1 MSTPEPTSQDDRRAG
16 AQLNGWKEIAAFFGK
31 GVRTVQRWEREMG
44 LPVRRLPGPRGEIV
58 FALPSELHAWR
69 QKLEQGNRNGEDPK
83 LEDGSAPSPAA
94 SAGGVE
100 PAPPAPS
107 PSVRFRSGRYL
118 VRALALV
125 ALVGVAA
132 FVGRLTNNGSRSPHR
147 APAPAPATG
156 EVRGPATGEVRGNT
170 LVALDERG
178 APLWSHRFDAPL
190 AAPYASPWSAG
201 HLSRIADIDRDGRA
215 ETLFFAIHQ
224 SPQESAFYCF
234 ESDGRIRFKRTLA
247 DRHTY
252 GKEVFAGPWVAHR
265 LLTHEPTLRSGEIW
279 IAWTHGIEFPSVVQR
294 LDAKGTLLNE
304 FWNDGYISTFVPVER
319 GPRRLLLVG
328 GTNNEHKT
336 AFLAVIDRRFTGF
349 SPALN
354 DKYACK
360 DCEGAHP
367 ERYLVFPRLDVAV
380 VQEYLPWT
388 LRIEPDE
395 AGQTM
400 IGVSQS
406 ADPGAVY
413 YRFDSDFNLIR
424 SEIGPEYAALHRQ
437 LEAQRL
443 LLRPF
448 GPADER
454 AAANVRA
461 WDGRS
466 FAPLP
471 GRKAPP
477 SATASRAGKALPRG
491 TR

>member
-1 MSTPEPTSQDDRRAG
+1 MSTPEPTSQDDRPAS

-44 LPVRRLPGPRGEIV
+44 LPVRRFPGPRGEIV
-58 FALPSELHAWR
+58 FAFPNELRAWR
-69 QKLEQGNRNGEDPK
+69 QKLEQENRNGEDPK
-83 LEDGSAPSPAA
+83 LDIGSATSPAEA
-94 SAGGVE
+94 PGEVA
-100 PAPPAPS
+100 PAHPAPS
-107 PSVRFRSGRYL
+107 ASVRFRGGGYL
-118 VRALALV
+118 VGALILV
-125 ALVGVAA
+125 AIVGVAA
-132 FVGRLTNNGSRSPHR
+132 FVGALTDNSSRPPHR
-147 APAPAPATG
+147 TAAL
-156 EVRGPATGEVRGNT
+156 GPATGEVRGNT
-170 LVALDERG
+170 LVVLDEGG
-178 APLWSHRFDAPL
+178 APLWSHRFDTPL
-190 AAPYASPWSAG
+190 GQYPSPLPNANL
-201 HLSRIADIDRDGRA
+201 LSIADIDGDGRA
-215 ETLFFAIHQ
+215 ETLFFAVHQ
-224 SPQESAFYCF
+224 SPQGSAFYCF

-247 DRHTY
+247 GRHTY
-252 GKEVFAGPWVAHR
+252 GKEVFAPPWRGYR

-279 IAWTHGIEFPSVVQR
+279 IAWIHGIEFPSVVQR
-294 LDAKGTLLNE
+294 LDTKGTLLNE
-304 FWNDGYISTFVPVER
+304 FWNDGYITTLVPVER

-349 SPALN
+349 SPAIN

-367 ERYLVFPRLDVAV
+367 ERYLVLPRLDVAV
-380 VQEYLPWT
+380 VQENLPWT

-406 ADPGAVY
+406 ADPGTGAVY

-461 WDGRS
+461 WDGKN
-466 FAPLP
+466 FVPLP
-471 GRKAPP
+471 GGEAPP
-477 SATASRAGKALPRG
+477 SATARRGSKPLLGG